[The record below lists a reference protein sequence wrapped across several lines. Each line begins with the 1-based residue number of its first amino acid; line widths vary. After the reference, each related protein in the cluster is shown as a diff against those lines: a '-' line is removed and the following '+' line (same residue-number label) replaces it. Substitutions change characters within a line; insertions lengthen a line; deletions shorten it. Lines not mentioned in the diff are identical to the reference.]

1 MIKRVVKIETTKEMV
16 ANDINE
22 LITGSD
28 IDQELLEDNECVI
41 DIRTIEDY
49 RRLIVLVLIGE
60 K

>member
-1 MIKRVVKIETTKEMV
+1 MIKRVIRIRTTKDMI

-28 IDQELLEDNECVI
+28 IDQEPLENNECVI

-49 RRLIVLVLIGE
+49 GHLIVLVLIGE

>member
-1 MIKRVVKIETTKEMV
+1 MIKRVIKIETTKDMV

-28 IDQELLEDNECVI
+28 IDQEPLNDNECVV
-41 DIRTIEDY
+41 DVQVLNVNET
-49 RRLIVLVLIGE
+49 LIALVKIGE

>member
-1 MIKRVVKIETTKEMV
+1 MIKRVVKIKTTKEMV

-28 IDQELLEDNECVI
+28 IDQEPLENNECVI

-49 RRLIVLVLIGE
+49 GHLIVLVLIGE

>member
-1 MIKRVVKIETTKEMV
+1 MIKKVIKIETTKEMV

-28 IDQELLEDNECVI
+28 IDQAPLEDNECVI
-41 DIRTIEDY
+41 GYTVIEDVETWY
-49 RRLIVLVLIGE
+49 VLVNIGE

>member
-1 MIKRVVKIETTKEMV
+1 MIKRVIRIDTTKEMV

-28 IDQELLEDNECVI
+28 IDQEPLDDNECVI

>member
-28 IDQELLEDNECVI
+28 IDQAPLEDNECVI